1 MIWNEI
7 LQWVV
12 LLWLV
17 FRVYRIWESAR
28 SSQALAVTITQII
41 SNILGG
47 DNDDKQ
53 D

>member
-17 FRVYRIWESAR
+17 FRVYRIW
-28 SSQALAVTITQII
+28 SQALTITIAAII
-41 SNILGG
+41 GNILGG
-47 DNDDKQ
+47 DNDDEQ